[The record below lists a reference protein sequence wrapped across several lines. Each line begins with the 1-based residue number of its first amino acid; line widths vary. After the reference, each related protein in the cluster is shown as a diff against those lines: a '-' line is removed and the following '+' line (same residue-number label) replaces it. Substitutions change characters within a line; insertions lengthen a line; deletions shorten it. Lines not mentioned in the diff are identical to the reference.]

1 MPGSIVRYVRFVEG
15 LNYRVGRFA
24 MYLLFALMA
33 VLLYSSIS
41 KTFFT
46 PSLWTLEMAQFVMVA
61 YFFLGGPYSMQMGS
75 SVRMDLLYGSWSPRT
90 RAAVDAITVFFLL
103 FYLGDLLWGGIE
115 SLIYAVNFGERSNSP
130 WRPYM
135 WPVKSVMCLAVV
147 LMILQASAE
156 FFKDVARARGREL

>member
-1 MPGSIVRYVRFVEG
+1 VRLVEA
-15 LNYRVGRFA
+15 LNYRIGRFA

-46 PSLWTLEMAQFVMVA
+46 PALWTLEMAQFVMVA

-75 SVRMDLLYGSWSPRT
+75 SVRMDLFYGSWSPRT
-90 RAAVDAITVFFLL
+90 RAIVDAVTVFFLL
-103 FYLGDLLWGGIE
+103 FYLGELLWGAIE
-115 SLIYAVNFGERSNSP
+115 STIYAVQFNERSASP

-135 WPVKSVMCLAVV
+135 WPIKTVMGIAVV

-156 FFKDVARARGREL
+156 FFKDLARARGREI